1 MNTIFDYKTLF
12 FDADADNSDAPNSNE
27 TPNKPDGDNDKP
39 GDKPN
44 DKEKKYSD
52 DDLNAILDK
61 KFKKWQQQKQKEID
75 EAAKLANMNAQEKA
89 EHERDQLK
97 AELDELKRANTRAE
111 MESTARSIL
120 QESGVNIPDTLIK
133 MIITDEADTT
143 SDNVKAFI
151 KSFNSAVTAE
161 VKNKLSGKA
170 PQAGT
175 SNKSSGITKADILKE
190 KNNHKRQALMRE
202 HPEFFPN
209 LKI

>member
-12 FDADADNSDAPNSNE
+12 FDGDADNSDASNSNE
-27 TPNKPDGDNDKP
+27 THDKPADDNDK
-39 GDKPN
+39 GADKAN
-44 DKEKKYSD
+44 DKKYSD

-75 EAAKLANMNAQEKA
+75 EAAKLANMTAQEKA

-111 MESTARSIL
+111 MESTARGIL
-120 QESGVNIPDTLIK
+120 QESGVNIPDNLIK
-133 MIITDEADTT
+133 MIITDEADST
-143 SDNVKAFI
+143 SKNVKDFI

-175 SNKSSGITKADILKE
+175 SNKSEGITKADILKE

-202 HPEFFPN
+202 HPELFPN

>member
-12 FDADADNSDAPNSNE
+12 FDADADNTDTSNSNE
-27 TPNKPDGDNDKP
+27 THNKPANDSDKADDKP
-39 GDKPN
+39 G

-89 EHERDQLK
+89 EHERDQLR

-120 QESGVNIPDTLIK
+120 QESGVNIPDNLIK

-143 SDNVKAFI
+143 SENVKAFI
-151 KSFNSAVTAE
+151 KSFNTAVTAA
-161 VKNKLSGKA
+161 VKEKLSGKA
-170 PQAGT
+170 PQTG
-175 SNKSSGITKADILKE
+175 KSSKTVTREEILNE
-190 KNNHKRQALMRE
+190 RNDRKRQTLIRE
-202 HPEFFPN
+202 HPELFPN

>member
-12 FDADADNSDAPNSNE
+12 FDSDADNSDASNSNE
-27 TPNKPDGDNDKP
+27 TLNKPAGDNDKT

-111 MESTARSIL
+111 MESTARGIL
-120 QESGVNIPDTLIK
+120 QESGVNIPDNLIK
-133 MIITDEADTT
+133 MIITDEADST
-143 SDNVKAFI
+143 SKNVKDFI

-170 PQAGT
+170 PQTGT
-175 SNKSSGITKADILKE
+175 SNKSGITKADILKE

-202 HPEFFPN
+202 HPELFPN

>member
-1 MNTIFDYKTLF
+1 MNIFNYRTLF
-12 FDADADNSDAPNSNE
+12 FDGEDTNTPTPAPAPVPAP
-27 TPNKPDGDNDKP
+27 TDDKGNKES
-39 GDKPN
+39 
-44 DKEKKYSD
+44 EKKYTD
-52 DDLNAILDK
+52 EDLNAILDK

-111 MESTARSIL
+111 MESTARGIL
-120 QESGVNIPDTLIK
+120 QESGVNIPDNLIK

-151 KSFNSAVTAE
+151 KSFNSAVTAA
-161 VKNKLSGKA
+161 VKEKLSGKA
-170 PQAGT
+170 PQAG
-175 SNKSSGITKADILKE
+175 KSSKTVTREEILNE
-190 KNNHKRQALMRE
+190 RNDRKRQTLIRE
-202 HPEFFPN
+202 HPELFPN

>member
-1 MNTIFDYKTLF
+1 MNIFNYKTLI
-12 FDADADNSDAPNSNE
+12 FDGEDTPTPTPAPAPAPKTDDDKS
-27 TPNKPDGDNDKP
+27 KGD
-39 GDKPN
+39 
-44 DKEKKYSD
+44 EKKYTD
-52 DDLNAILDK
+52 EDLNAILDK

-111 MESTARSIL
+111 MESTARGIL
-120 QESGVNIPDTLIK
+120 QESGVNIPDNLIK
-133 MIITDEADTT
+133 MIITDEADST
-143 SDNVKAFI
+143 SKNVKDFI
-151 KSFNSAVTAE
+151 KSFNAAVTAE

-170 PQAGT
+170 PQTGT
-175 SNKSSGITKADILKE
+175 SNKSGITKADILKE

-202 HPEFFPN
+202 HPELFPN

>member
-1 MNTIFDYKTLF
+1 MNIFNYRTLIFDGEDTPTPTPSPAPAPAPK
-12 FDADADNSDAPNSNE
+12 ADDKDN
-27 TPNKPDGDNDKP
+27 KGD
-39 GDKPN
+39 
-44 DKEKKYSD
+44 EKKYSD
-52 DDLNAILDK
+52 EDLNAILDK

-111 MESTARSIL
+111 MESTARGIL

-151 KSFNSAVTAE
+151 KSFNSAVTAA
-161 VKNKLSGKA
+161 VKDKLSGKQ
-170 PQAGT
+170 PKAGT
-175 SNKSSGITKADILKE
+175 SGNSGVTKSDILKE
-190 KNNHKRQALMRE
+190 KSDRKRQALMKQ
-202 HPEFFPN
+202 HPELFPN

>member
-12 FDADADNSDAPNSNE
+12 FDSDADNSDASNSNE
-27 TPNKPDGDNDKP
+27 TPNKPANDSDKAD
-39 GDKPN
+39 DKPN
-44 DKEKKYSD
+44 EKEKKYSD
-52 DDLNAILDK
+52 EDLNAILDK

-120 QESGVNIPDTLIK
+120 QESGVNIPDNLIK

-202 HPEFFPN
+202 HPELFPN

>member
-12 FDADADNSDAPNSNE
+12 FDEDADNNDASNSNE
-27 TPNKPDGDNDKP
+27 TPNKPAGDDDKP
-39 GDKPN
+39 GDKGN
-44 DKEKKYSD
+44 EKKYSD

-151 KSFNSAVTAE
+151 KSFNSAVTAA
-161 VKNKLSGKA
+161 VKEKLSGKQ
-170 PQAGT
+170 PKAGNT
-175 SNKSSGITKADILKE
+175 GNNSGVTKSDILKE
-190 KNNHKRQALMRE
+190 KNNHKRQALMKQ
-202 HPEFFPN
+202 HPELFPN

>member
-12 FDADADNSDAPNSNE
+12 FDSDADNSDASNSNE
-27 TPNKPDGDNDKP
+27 TLNKPAGDNDKT

-52 DDLNAILDK
+52 DDLDAILDK

-111 MESTARSIL
+111 MESTARGIL
-120 QESGVNIPDTLIK
+120 QESGVNIPDNLIK
-133 MIITDEADTT
+133 MIITDEADST
-143 SDNVKAFI
+143 SKNVKDFI

-175 SNKSSGITKADILKE
+175 SNKSGITKADILKE

-202 HPEFFPN
+202 HPELFPN

>member
-12 FDADADNSDAPNSNE
+12 FDVDADNNDASNSNE
-27 TPNKPDGDNDKP
+27 TPNKPANDSDKAD
-39 GDKPN
+39 DKPN
-44 DKEKKYSD
+44 DKEKKYTD
-52 DDLNAILDK
+52 EDLNAILDK

-111 MESTARSIL
+111 MESTARGIL
-120 QESGVNIPDTLIK
+120 QESGVNIPDNLIK
-133 MIITDEADTT
+133 MIITDEADST
-143 SDNVKAFI
+143 SKNVKDFI

-202 HPEFFPN
+202 HPELFPN

>member
-1 MNTIFDYKTLF
+1 MNTIFNYKTLI
-12 FDADADNSDAPNSNE
+12 FDGEDTNTPTPSPDPAPA
-27 TPNKPDGDNDKP
+27 PDGDK
-39 GDKPN
+39 GDS
-44 DKEKKYSD
+44 EKKYSD
-52 DDLNAILDK
+52 EDLNAILDK

-89 EHERDQLK
+89 EHERDQLR

-111 MESTARSIL
+111 MESTARGIL
-120 QESGVNIPDTLIK
+120 QESGVNIPDNLIK
-133 MIITDEADTT
+133 MIITDEADST
-143 SDNVKAFI
+143 SKNVKDFI

-175 SNKSSGITKADILKE
+175 SNKSGITKADILKE

-202 HPEFFPN
+202 HPELFPN

>member
-1 MNTIFDYKTLF
+1 MNTIFDYKTLL
-12 FDADADNSDAPNSNE
+12 FDEGADNSDAPNSNE
-27 TPNKPDGDNDKP
+27 TPNKPAGDNDKP
-39 GDKPN
+39 GDKSN

-89 EHERDQLK
+89 EHERDQLR

-111 MESTARSIL
+111 MESTARGIL

-151 KSFNSAVTAE
+151 KSFNSAVTSA
-161 VKNKLSGKA
+161 VKEKLSGKQ
-170 PQAGT
+170 PKAGT
-175 SNKSSGITKADILKE
+175 AGNNSGVTKSDILKE
-190 KNNHKRQALMRE
+190 KSDRKRQALMKQ
-202 HPEFFPN
+202 HPELFPN

>member
-12 FDADADNSDAPNSNE
+12 FDSDADNSDASNSNE
-27 TPNKPDGDNDKP
+27 TLNKPAGDNDKT

-111 MESTARSIL
+111 MESTARGIL
-120 QESGVNIPDTLIK
+120 QESGVNIPDNLIK
-133 MIITDEADTT
+133 MIITDEADST
-143 SDNVKAFI
+143 SKNVKDFI

-170 PQAGT
+170 PQTGT
-175 SNKSSGITKADILKE
+175 SNKAGITKADILKE

-202 HPEFFPN
+202 HPELFPN